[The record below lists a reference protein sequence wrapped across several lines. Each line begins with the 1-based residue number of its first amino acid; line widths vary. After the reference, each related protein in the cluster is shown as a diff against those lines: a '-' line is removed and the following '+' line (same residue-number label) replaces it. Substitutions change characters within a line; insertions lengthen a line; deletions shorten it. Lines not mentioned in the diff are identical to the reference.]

1 MWFAFWLLPLVTLVD
16 SNDQTPN
23 ELSSSDYEPIFEID
37 FSGSENEAGQTV
49 TKPLKVFKNLDD
61 TKNALTKILYANSFE
76 EQRQKEAE
84 MLAELHRKREAL
96 EAQLGATDEERM
108 RGGRFGGRNLG
119 GRFGRLGF
127 GTSGTSGNA
136 PSSEEPKPKT
146 SKSRNERPTTTTTT
160 TTSKTTTTKAMTRK
174 STTRAVKTSVSTQ
187 NNKQQT
193 INNNNVNNHTGKQR
207 CFVCNGLSASECAE
221 KKQIVT
227 CARGE
232 ACQTEFRWQNGDVK
246 IESTCKQK
254 NACMVMISQN
264 DNCKR
269 LKGHVGANRT
279 CWRCCVGDLCNKT
292 MLNPANV

>member
-1 MWFAFWLLPLVTLVD
+1 MWFALWLLSLVTLVD

-37 FSGSENEAGQTV
+37 FSGSENEEGQTV
-49 TKPLKVFKNLDD
+49 TKPPKAFKNLDD
-61 TKNALTKILYANSFE
+61 TKNALAKILYSNTFD
-76 EQRQKEAE
+76 EQRQKDAE

-96 EAQLGATDEERM
+96 EAQLSATDEERM

-127 GTSGTSGNA
+127 GTSGTSGIT

-146 SKSRNERPTTTTTT
+146 SKSRNERPTTTTT
-160 TTSKTTTTKAMTRK
+160 SKTTTTKATTRK
-174 STTRAVKTSVSTQ
+174 STTRAATTSVLTQ
-187 NNKQQT
+187 KSNQ
-193 INNNNVNNHTGKQR
+193 NNNNNNGKQR

-279 CWRCCVGDLCNKT
+279 CWRCCQGDLCNKT